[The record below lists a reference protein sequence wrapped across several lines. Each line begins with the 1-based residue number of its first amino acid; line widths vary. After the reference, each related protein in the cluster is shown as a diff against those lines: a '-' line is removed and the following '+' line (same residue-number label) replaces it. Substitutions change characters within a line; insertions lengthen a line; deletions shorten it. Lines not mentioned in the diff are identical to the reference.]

1 MSHTPFILAAYLIS
15 AAVLFWAAIAPVVNK
30 RSLLRQLKN
39 RQSRMDK
46 SQ

>member
-1 MSHTPFILAAYLIS
+1 MSHTPFIVGAYLIS
-15 AAVLFWAAIAPVVNK
+15 AVVLFWAAFAPVINK

-39 RQSRMDK
+39 RQANMDK

>member
-15 AAVLFWAAIAPVVNK
+15 AVVLFWAAMAPVINK

-46 SQ
+46 AQ

>member
-1 MSHTPFILAAYLIS
+1 MSHTPFIVAAYLIS
-15 AAVLFWAAIAPVVNK
+15 AVVLFWAAVAPVLNK

>member
-15 AAVLFWAAIAPVVNK
+15 AAVLCWAAFAPVLSK

-39 RQSRMDK
+39 RQSRMEK

>member
-1 MSHTPFILAAYLIS
+1 MSHTPFIVGAYLIS
-15 AAVLFWAAIAPVVNK
+15 AVVLFWAAIAPVINK

-39 RQSRMDK
+39 RQANMDK